1 MSDVME
7 DVMEHWL
14 VGVDCYGERCSCGF
28 SARRILDHL
37 AEVAL
42 AELMGRVAA

>member
-1 MSDVME
+1 MD

-14 VGVDCYGERCSCGF
+14 VGVDFYGERCVCGF
-28 SARRILDHL
+28 SARCILDHL

-42 AELMGRVAA
+42 AELMERTAA